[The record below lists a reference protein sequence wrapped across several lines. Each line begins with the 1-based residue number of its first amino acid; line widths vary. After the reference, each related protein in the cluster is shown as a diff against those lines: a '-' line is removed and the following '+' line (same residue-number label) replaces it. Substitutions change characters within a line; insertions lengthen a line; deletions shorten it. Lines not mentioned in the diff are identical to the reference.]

1 MVDLKTWLREQ
12 GLTVR
17 DFALELGVPVKT
29 VQDWVYRGV
38 EPSAEN
44 RDILA
49 DYVTSRCAHHWI
61 IAVPNGPMSDGVCQ
75 RCGDHREFQNSISDY
90 RWPANTPAG
99 NGAAAKAGSPRT
111 ALPTARREG

>member
-1 MVDLKTWLREQ
+1 MDLKTWLREQ

-17 DFALELGVPVKT
+17 DFSLELGVPVKT

-49 DYVTSRCAHHWI
+49 EYVTSRCAHHWI
-61 IAVPNGPMSDGVCQ
+61 IAVPNGPMSEGVCQ

-99 NGAAAKAGSPRT
+99 KGATGKT
-111 ALPTARREG
+111 APGTSTVPAARREG